1 MNSPKDPFTG
11 NDMTDLIVP
20 AALRIWLLF
29 LLVFT
34 LLGYPVV
41 FSILFGALGGFAGGM
56 ISAWWS
62 LKGGDF
68 SAFGSSFGLDPTT
81 NDAKPKPSFQLPPA
95 LNKLP
100 QWRSGQEKRYLQRRR
115 RR

>member
-1 MNSPKDPFTG
+1 MNSPKDSFTG

-29 LLVFT
+29 LLVFS
-34 LLGYPVV
+34 LLGYPVA

-56 ISAWWS
+56 VSAWWS
-62 LKGGDF
+62 LKGGDL
-68 SAFGSSFGLDPTT
+68 SAFGALGADPMAT
-81 NDAKPKPSFQLPPA
+81 DAKANKPFQLPPA
-95 LNKLP
+95 LNNLP
-100 QWRSGQEKRYLQRRR
+100 QWRSGTQKRHLQRRR